1 MNPAFKRFKESPVTK
16 SMGFFLFI
24 LVSIALYNGK
34 FELLYSGVTLYGLS
48 LSLLLLSTRQI
59 KGFLTQAV
67 KTALDF
73 LKKSAPIFLVFL
85 FVACGVSK
93 QVNRNKSKTETEVD
107 SVAKT
112 KEQVVTKTKTVE
124 EVDTSAFAKGSTVK
138 GSTPVKSLDEKPYVL
153 EDENQTITVSKDSTG
168 KLNVTGVVKDRKVD
182 LKFTRT
188 TEEEKKAD
196 KTTTVKKQETT
207 TSTTKTTDK
216 EVERS
221 GGFISGLVI
230 VLLIL
235 LVFVYLTLRKRFPF
249 LP

>member
-24 LVSIALYNGK
+24 LVSHALYNGK
-34 FELLYSGVTLYGLS
+34 FELLYSGVILYGLS
-48 LSLLLLSTRQI
+48 LCLLLLSTRQI

-73 LKKSAPIFLVFL
+73 LKKSAPIFLAFL

-93 QVNRNKSKTETEVD
+93 HVNRDKSKIKSEVD
-107 SVAKT
+107 SVAKV
-112 KEQVVTKTKTVE
+112 KEHVVTKTKTVE
-124 EVDTSAFAKGSTVK
+124 EVDTSAVAKGSTVN
-138 GSTPVKSLDEKPYVL
+138 GSTPLKDLDEKPYTL

-168 KLNVTGVVKDRKVD
+168 KLNVTGTVKDRKVD

-196 KTTTVKKQETT
+196 KTVTVKKEEST
-207 TSTTKTTDK
+207 TSTTKSTDK

-221 GGFISGLVI
+221 GFNFGLVI
-230 VLLIL
+230 ILLIF
-235 LVFVYLTLRKRFPF
+235 LVFLYLTLRKRFPF

>member
-1 MNPAFKRFKESPVTK
+1 
-16 SMGFFLFI
+16 MGFFLFI
-24 LVSIALYNGK
+24 LVSYALYGGK
-34 FELLYSGVTLYGLS
+34 FELLYSGVILYGLS
-48 LSLLLLSTRQI
+48 LSLLLFSTRQI

-67 KTALDF
+67 KAALDF
-73 LKKSAPIFLVFL
+73 LKKSAPIFLAFL

-93 QVNRNKSKTETEVD
+93 HVNQTKDKTKTEVD

-112 KEQVVTKTKTVE
+112 KEHVVTKTKTVE
-124 EVDTSAFAKGSTVK
+124 EVDTSAVAKGSTVK

-196 KTTTVKKQETT
+196 KTVTVKKEETT
-207 TSTTKTTDK
+207 TSTSKTKDK
-216 EVERS
+216 DVERS
-221 GGFISGLVI
+221 GFAGGLWI